1 MTYGI
6 VVNGEEQYSVWPNAK
21 ELPAGWNP
29 VGFSA
34 NRDECLARIA
44 DMWTDI
50 RPSPLVDTSLPCP
63 TRNSP
68 RCCGGMTPP
77 QPPVR
82 SYWRLSA
89 VAVPHFPCAR
99 GCDRC
104 RPSMRPWR
112 TCCQRCSGSAWD
124 PDQPAMLIA
133 STQGEVNA

>member
-21 ELPAGWNP
+21 KLPAGWNP
-29 VGFSA
+29 VGFSVRA
-34 NRDECLARIA
+34 EN
-44 DMWTDI
+44 
-50 RPSPLVDTSLPCP
+50 TSLPCP

-68 RCCGGMTPP
+68 RCGGGMTPP
-77 QPPVR
+77 QPTVR

-89 VAVPHFPCAR
+89 VAVPHFPCAS